1 METTRQIIETF
12 AGKAGLPQPSFIG
25 WDFRSLSDAEACSS
39 VIEYFSD
46 SVPALTLDFGHL
58 RLLSPTQLF
67 QENTE
72 LIPGCEISPHGIVTI
87 AATDT
92 GDSVAVD
99 LLSGIVFL
107 VSHDKFEGGMISPG
121 WKPDYSGFFDS
132 IPITRANII
141 TACEVEW
148 PDIQSA
154 LISLLNPEER

>member
-1 METTRQIIETF
+1 MKTTRQIIETF
-12 AGKAGLPQPSFIG
+12 ALKAGLPQPSFTG

-39 VIEYFSD
+39 VIDYFSD
-46 SVPALTLDFGHL
+46 SVPASTLDFGNL
-58 RLLSPTQLF
+58 RLVSPTHLS

-72 LIPGCEISPHGIVTI
+72 LLPGCEISPHGIITM

-99 LLSGIVFL
+99 LSSGVVYL
-107 VSHDKFEGGMISPG
+107 VSLDKFEGRMISPG

-141 TACEVEW
+141 AACELKW

-154 LISLLNPEER
+154 LISLLDPEDR

>member
-1 METTRQIIETF
+1 MKTTRQIIETF
-12 AGKAGLPQPSFIG
+12 ARKVGLPQPSFTG
-25 WDFRSLSDAEACSS
+25 WNFRSLYDAEACSS
-39 VIEYFSD
+39 VVEYFSD
-46 SVPALTLDFGHL
+46 SVPASTLDFGHL
-58 RLLSPTQLF
+58 RLVSPIHLS

-72 LIPGCEISPHGIVTI
+72 LLPGCEISPHGIVTI

-99 LLSGIVFL
+99 LLSGVVYL
-107 VSHDKFEGGMISPG
+107 VSLDKFEGSMISPG

-154 LISLLNPEER
+154 LISLLEPEER